1 MEKKSILDYLDEQAE
16 IKSLLRLNRNKF
28 ILSLLNEIG
37 SYLSDDFIVIQEFDL
52 DSNISNFKELFE
64 FFISLCEK
72 KPGKQIALQ
81 LISLIILNTE
91 NFGIAETTLVKDIM
105 PIILSENFFSQKDDV
120 TKLMNKLIN
129 QDLILCFDEKKNIFI
144 KKIKKL
150 FKINIF
156 DILKIM
162 VYFFSDNSKEELINY
177 TLKNLKENYKNII
190 VTDSIFKPLNSPN
203 LDYIHCLNQLLSLP
217 FTDKDMKIIEY
228 EKTQFLMREP
238 SQDELIAYINED
250 SSHKSK
256 KSEKKENPKIASENN
271 SIEQNPSNI
280 QQQSLSWETLD
291 YNQLSPITKFLFE
304 EVKKNKDQLEK
315 NNEQQKNSK
324 DELQNIKEEL
334 QKVKAQGE
342 KNKREIESLKQDL
355 MNIKIRISVLETELK
370 NPLSF

>member
-16 IKSLLRLNRNKF
+16 IKSQLRLNRNKF

-105 PIILSENFFSQKDDV
+105 PIILSENFFNQKDNV

-228 EKTQFLMREP
+228 KKTQFLMREP
-238 SQDELIAYINED
+238 TQDELIAYINED

-291 YNQLSPITKFLFE
+291 YNQLSPTEKFLFE

-315 NNEQQKNSK
+315 NNEQRKNEK

-334 QKVKAQGE
+334 QKVKDQGE

-355 MNIKIRISVLETELK
+355 MNIKIRISVLEAELK
-370 NPLSF
+370 NPLGF

>member
-105 PIILSENFFSQKDDV
+105 PIILSENFFNQKDNV

-156 DILKIM
+156 DILKIL

-228 EKTQFLMREP
+228 KKTQFLMREP
-238 SQDELIAYINED
+238 TQDELIAYINED

-304 EVKKNKDQLEK
+304 EVKKNKDQL
-315 NNEQQKNSK
+315 
-324 DELQNIKEEL
+324 QNIKEEL

-355 MNIKIRISVLETELK
+355 MNIKIRISVLEAELK
-370 NPLSF
+370 NPLGF

>member
-37 SYLSDDFIVIQEFDL
+37 SYLSDDFIVIQECDL

-91 NFGIAETTLVKDIM
+91 NFGIAETTLIKDIM
-105 PIILSENFFSQKDDV
+105 PIILSENFFSQKDNV
-120 TKLMNKLIN
+120 TKLMNKLTN

-304 EVKKNKDQLEK
+304 EVKKNKDQL
-315 NNEQQKNSK
+315 
-324 DELQNIKEEL
+324 QNIKEEL

-355 MNIKIRISVLETELK
+355 MNIKIRISVLEAELK
-370 NPLSF
+370 NPLGF

>member
-1 MEKKSILDYLDEQAE
+1 M
-16 IKSLLRLNRNKF
+16 
-28 ILSLLNEIG
+28 
-37 SYLSDDFIVIQEFDL
+37 
-52 DSNISNFKELFE
+52 
-64 FFISLCEK
+64 
-72 KPGKQIALQ
+72 
-81 LISLIILNTE
+81 
-91 NFGIAETTLVKDIM
+91 
-105 PIILSENFFSQKDDV
+105 
-120 TKLMNKLIN
+120 
-129 QDLILCFDEKKNIFI
+129 
-144 KKIKKL
+144 
-150 FKINIF
+150 
-156 DILKIM
+156 
-162 VYFFSDNSKEELINY
+162 
-177 TLKNLKENYKNII
+177 
-190 VTDSIFKPLNSPN
+190 
-203 LDYIHCLNQLLSLP
+203 DYIHCLNQLLSLP

-291 YNQLSPITKFLFE
+291 YNQLSPRTKFLFE

-315 NNEQQKNSK
+315 NNEQRKNEN

-355 MNIKIRISVLETELK
+355 MNIKIRISVLEAELK
-370 NPLSF
+370 NPLGF

>member
-16 IKSLLRLNRNKF
+16 IKSQLRLNRNKF

-64 FFISLCEK
+64 FFISLCEIN
-72 KPGKQIALQ
+72 PGKQIALQ

-91 NFGIAETTLVKDIM
+91 NFGIAEKTLVKDIM
-105 PIILSENFFSQKDDV
+105 PIILSENFFNQKDNV
-120 TKLMNKLIN
+120 TKLMNKLTN

-291 YNQLSPITKFLFE
+291 YNQLSPRTKFLFE

-315 NNEQQKNSK
+315 NNE
-324 DELQNIKEEL
+324 L
-334 QKVKAQGE
+334 QKVKDQGE

-355 MNIKIRISVLETELK
+355 MNIKIRISVLEAELK
-370 NPLSF
+370 NPLGF

>member
-105 PIILSENFFSQKDDV
+105 PIILSENFFSQKDNV
-120 TKLMNKLIN
+120 TKLMNKLTN

-150 FKINIF
+150 FNINIF

-228 EKTQFLMREP
+228 KKTQFLMREP

-291 YNQLSPITKFLFE
+291 YNQLSPRTKFLFE

-315 NNEQQKNSK
+315 NNEQQKSTK

-334 QKVKAQGE
+334 QKVKDQGE

-355 MNIKIRISVLETELK
+355 MNIKIRISVLEAELK
-370 NPLSF
+370 NPLGF

>member
-105 PIILSENFFSQKDDV
+105 PIILSENFFNQKDNV

-190 VTDSIFKPLNSPN
+190 VTDSVFKPLNSPN

-228 EKTQFLMREP
+228 KKTQFLMREP
-238 SQDELIAYINED
+238 TQDELIAYINED

-271 SIEQNPSNI
+271 TIEQNPSNI

-304 EVKKNKDQLEK
+304 EVKKN
-315 NNEQQKNSK
+315 NEQQKK
-324 DELQNIKEEL
+324 IKEEL
-334 QKVKAQGE
+334 QKIKDQEE
-342 KNKREIESLKQDL
+342 KIKCEIKSLKQDM
-355 MNIKIRISVLETELK
+355 MNTKIRISFFETELK
-370 NPLSF
+370 KIKNQLDF

>member
-37 SYLSDDFIVIQEFDL
+37 SYLSDDFIVIQECDL

-203 LDYIHCLNQLLSLP
+203 LDHIHCLNQLLSLP

-228 EKTQFLMREP
+228 KKTQFLMREP
-238 SQDELIAYINED
+238 TQDELIAYINED

-271 SIEQNPSNI
+271 TIEQNPSNI

-304 EVKKNKDQLEK
+304 EVKKNKDQL
-315 NNEQQKNSK
+315 
-324 DELQNIKEEL
+324 QNIKEEL

-355 MNIKIRISVLETELK
+355 MNIKIRISVLEAELK
-370 NPLSF
+370 NPLGF

>member
-1 MEKKSILDYLDEQAE
+1 
-16 IKSLLRLNRNKF
+16 
-28 ILSLLNEIG
+28 
-37 SYLSDDFIVIQEFDL
+37 
-52 DSNISNFKELFE
+52 
-64 FFISLCEK
+64 
-72 KPGKQIALQ
+72 
-81 LISLIILNTE
+81 
-91 NFGIAETTLVKDIM
+91 
-105 PIILSENFFSQKDDV
+105 
-120 TKLMNKLIN
+120 
-129 QDLILCFDEKKNIFI
+129 
-144 KKIKKL
+144 
-150 FKINIF
+150 
-156 DILKIM
+156 M

-271 SIEQNPSNI
+271 TIEQNPSNI

-291 YNQLSPITKFLFE
+291 YNQLSPRTKFLFE
-304 EVKKNKDQLEK
+304 EVKKNKDQ
-315 NNEQQKNSK
+315 
-324 DELQNIKEEL
+324 LQNIKEEL

-355 MNIKIRISVLETELK
+355 MNIKIRISVLEAELK
-370 NPLSF
+370 NPLGF

>member
-64 FFISLCEK
+64 FFISLCEIN
-72 KPGKQIALQ
+72 PGKQIALQ

-91 NFGIAETTLVKDIM
+91 NFGIAEKTLVKDLM
-105 PIILSENFFSQKDDV
+105 PIILSENFFSQKDNV
-120 TKLMNKLIN
+120 TKLMNKLTN
-129 QDLILCFDEKKNIFI
+129 QDLIMCFDEKKNIFI

-228 EKTQFLMREP
+228 KKTQFLMREP

-291 YNQLSPITKFLFE
+291 YNQLSPRTKFLFE

-315 NNEQQKNSK
+315 NNEQ
-324 DELQNIKEEL
+324 LKEVL

-342 KNKREIESLKQDL
+342 KNKRERESLKQDL
-355 MNIKIRISVLETELK
+355 MNIKIRISVLEAELK
-370 NPLSF
+370 NPLGF